1 MNSKKIDR
9 FIAIWGKNKSEQ
21 SRKLWRSRL
30 NVYFKTLKIKD
41 IDKYLSSEQN
51 YAQDII
57 KFIEAKQM
65 YAPLT
70 TRATISTVKLFLEF
84 NDIEL
89 KQQTKMAISAS
100 LYGAKTVVNNI
111 APTNKQLKKILE
123 YSSDPLEKALFLTI
137 AHGGLRLNEA
147 LSIEIDDVDLNSDPP
162 VIKIKKQYA
171 KFEKFRWAFL
181 SIESK
186 NAVDAWLKVRKQYL
200 KDAVNNYHFSRIYN
214 KKLSDKRLFPISKD
228 GVEKRW
234 RKLLSRS
241 NLDQQCT
248 KTMHKLVEMRIHSL
262 RRFFKSRMESAGL
275 QEAIVNK
282 LVGHKFYMDEYSVHE
297 LDELKERYKEGE
309 SLLLLYDVN
318 KEVKEMHEEHRK
330 EMDTLRTQV
339 AEQSEILKNLNIET
353 LRKLIMKLKGKSLDA
368 VIEEFH
374 KHKDISYWEDIL
386 ARMVEVKKEEIKEE
400 EKELTEI
407 D

>member
-1 MNSKKIDR
+1 MNSKRIDR

-21 SRKLWRSRL
+21 SKKLWRSRL
-30 NVYFKTLKIKD
+30 NIYFKTLRIKD
-41 IDKYLSSEQN
+41 VDKYLSSEQS
-51 YAQDII
+51 YAEDII

-89 KQQTKMAISAS
+89 KNQTKMTISS
-100 LYGAKTVVNNI
+100 ILYGAKTVVNNI

-147 LSIEIDDVDLNSDPP
+147 LSIEIGDVDLNSDPP

-181 SIESK
+181 SVESK

-200 KDAVNNYHFSRIYN
+200 KNAVNNYHFSRIYN
-214 KKLSDKRLFPISKD
+214 KKLRDNRLFPISKD

-339 AEQSEILKNLNIET
+339 AEQSEILKNLDNKA
-353 LRKLIMKLKGKSLDA
+353 LRELIMKLEGKSLDT
-368 VIEEFH
+368 VMEEYF
-374 KHKDISYWEDIL
+374 KHRNIHDVEKLLYKL
-386 ARMVEVKKEEIKEE
+386 AKAEQEG
-400 EKELTEI
+400 ELTEI